1 MGFMRLMTYI
11 YGMYFKNAKLN
22 QENDH
27 NVKDLKRMISAF
39 RSVISVLMMSPHN
52 KRKICSNRI
61 RAIMKLFMSAFYYAQ
76 KHYGCLKS
84 KDIFTGKKKNV
95 KQPNYVSRI
104 LGHDVLDLLDILD
117 KEKDVSVT
125 KSESR
130 MQSNRH
136 ELRKIK
142 VNMLKNLLKSNG
154 VKDIQG
160 KKGGFA
166 ERAVYNS
173 AWTGTSNAGRCAS

>member
-61 RAIMKLFMSAFYYAQ
+61 RAIMKLFMSALHYAQ
-76 KHYGCLKS
+76 K
-84 KDIFTGKKKNV
+84 TM
-95 KQPNYVSRI
+95 
-104 LGHDVLDLLDILD
+104 DVL
-117 KEKDVSVT
+117 KVRTS
-125 KSESR
+125 S
-130 MQSNRH
+130 QG
-136 ELRKIK
+136 RK
-142 VNMLKNLLKSNG
+142 
-154 VKDIQG
+154 
-160 KKGGFA
+160 
-166 ERAVYNS
+166 R
-173 AWTGTSNAGRCAS
+173 T